1 MTTGLSYFREKLKD
15 LPLDVRE
22 AVVNT
27 DYLSGL
33 EEIQVS
39 QKLHIDQAAM
49 MEELTFK
56 LMLGEIDTEDY
67 VLNLTK
73 ALNIDS
79 AKSTEIA
86 QAVDIK
92 IMQPIKNELQNIQD
106 ENEVVEEETPEDH
119 SSLKA
124 EDILAEVENP
134 QPSVGILHETIMPQK
149 VSAPITPPIPVA
161 PKVTPLPTGWPVPQK
176 TVAVQNP
183 TPTASIAATLNQ
195 KLEQPT
201 VSKPVEIKHSI
212 DPYKEAVELN

>member
-73 ALNIDS
+73 TLNIDP
-79 AKSTEIA
+79 AKSLEIA
-86 QAVDIK
+86 QEVDAK

-106 ENEVVEEETPEDH
+106 EDEVVEEEAPEDH

-134 QPSVGILHETIMPQK
+134 QPSVGTLHETIVPQK
-149 VSAPITPPIPVA
+149 VSTPTAPPIPVA
-161 PKVTPLPTGWPVPQK
+161 PKVTPLPTGWPVPQQPI
-176 TVAVQNP
+176 AVQNP
-183 TPTASIAATLNQ
+183 TPVATIAATLNQ
-195 KLEQPT
+195 KLEQPM

-212 DPYKEAVELN
+212 DPYKEVVE